1 MLAAVARS
9 AARLGAPGAL
19 CLFQQQPRCVCEWM
33 LFFPLHHTCMHRAVI
48 LTGAHT
54 ACVADWIPAMPLKI
68 TVSPMLSLQDE
79 FSLCH
84 S

>member
-9 AARLGAPGAL
+9 AARLGAPGSLPFPAAASVSE
-19 CLFQQQPRCVCEWM
+19 RM
-33 LFFPLHHTCMHRAVI
+33 LFFPLRRTCMHCAVI

-54 ACVADWIPAMPLKI
+54 GCVADWIPAVPLKI
-68 TVSPMLSLQDE
+68 TVLPTLSPQDE
-79 FSLCH
+79 FSSCH